1 MKHGDASICSS
12 AVFLITWCSVQSWFP
27 LLCVPSVSWLL
38 CSSWCHEFVCSLWL
52 WYLVFIL
59 IIFNLEYR
67 IGPFERQLAQFW
79 MSTGL
84 LFIDNCWV
92 PYRKIY
98 SLQDCLILQEEFNSL
113 ALDSGKLMGKWN
125 LMKPDVTLWEW
136 LGISIWQNQFHFD
149 YSLHNPTF
157 GNVQSI
163 KYIGI
168 TITDN
173 TKKQDS
179 GYKAR
184 KLRKCHN
191 HRP

>member
-1 MKHGDASICSS
+1 MLPRIMDRIDSLHIMKHGDASICSS

-38 CSSWCHEFVCSLWL
+38 CGSSSRCHWFVCSLWL

-59 IIFNLEYR
+59 IIFNLEHP

-84 LFIDNCWV
+84 LFVDNWV
-92 PYRKIY
+92 LYRNIY

-113 ALDSGKLMGKWN
+113 ALDRGKLMGKWN
-125 LMKPDVTLWEW
+125 LMKPDRNKHH
-136 LGISIWQNQFHFD
+136 NQFHFD

-173 TKKQDS
+173 TKK
-179 GYKAR
+179 AR
-184 KLRKCHN
+184 QWV
-191 HRP
+191 